1 MFNPQKTC
9 VFFDLRYKPVAN
21 AAELA
26 KGTKRRKAWGFG
38 LNDFSSQS
46 TGLAR
51 TISVG
56 TEVAL
61 VKLVNVLA
69 DG

>member
-1 MFNPQKTC
+1 M
-9 VFFDLRYKPVAN
+9 
-21 AAELA
+21 
-26 KGTKRRKAWGFG
+26 
-38 LNDFSSQS
+38 NDFSSQS

>member
-1 MFNPQKTC
+1 M
-9 VFFDLRYKPVAN
+9 
-21 AAELA
+21 
-26 KGTKRRKAWGFG
+26 
-38 LNDFSSQS
+38 SQG

-51 TISVG
+51 TISVR